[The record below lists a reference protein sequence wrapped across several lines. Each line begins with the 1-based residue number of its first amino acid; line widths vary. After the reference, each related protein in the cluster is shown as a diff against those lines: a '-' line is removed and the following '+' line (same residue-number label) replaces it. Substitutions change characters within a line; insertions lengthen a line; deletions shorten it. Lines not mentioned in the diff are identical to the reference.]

1 MKEYYE
7 DMSAVMLREYVGDI
21 SQLADAREG
30 RLVDGRSDG
39 MRVIDVKT
47 AKGLSFSIL
56 PSRGMDIAWASYKGL
71 PLSFISKAGVVH
83 PAYFEKDGMG
93 FLRSFTCGMLT
104 TCGLTYMGAPCED
117 ENEMLGLHGRISNI
131 PAQNVSIRKDWN
143 GNRYEIDV
151 SGEVQESRM
160 FGENIKLIREFKT
173 ALDSSEIVVHDVI
186 ENCGFE
192 KQPFMLL
199 YHLNFGFPLVGE
211 DTVLVHSAA
220 KVIPRDAEAEKGLET
235 YNTYEK
241 PTSGYQ
247 EQVFYLD
254 FNDCGEAF
262 CQLWNEKI
270 QKGVRVC
277 FTTNEFKYFG
287 VWKMMGKGDY
297 VVGLEPCTWKPEGRA
312 AARASGELEYIMPG
326 EKREFTFVLKVIEKC

>member
-131 PAQNVSIRKDWN
+131 PAQNVSILKEWN
-143 GNRYEIDV
+143 GNRYEINV
-151 SGEVQESRM
+151 SGEVQ
-160 FGENIKLIREFKT
+160 
-173 ALDSSEIVVHDVI
+173 
-186 ENCGFE
+186 
-192 KQPFMLL
+192 
-199 YHLNFGFPLVGE
+199 
-211 DTVLVHSAA
+211 
-220 KVIPRDAEAEKGLET
+220 
-235 YNTYEK
+235 
-241 PTSGYQ
+241 
-247 EQVFYLD
+247 
-254 FNDCGEAF
+254 
-262 CQLWNEKI
+262 
-270 QKGVRVC
+270 
-277 FTTNEFKYFG
+277 
-287 VWKMMGKGDY
+287 
-297 VVGLEPCTWKPEGRA
+297 
-312 AARASGELEYIMPG
+312 
-326 EKREFTFVLKVIEKC
+326 